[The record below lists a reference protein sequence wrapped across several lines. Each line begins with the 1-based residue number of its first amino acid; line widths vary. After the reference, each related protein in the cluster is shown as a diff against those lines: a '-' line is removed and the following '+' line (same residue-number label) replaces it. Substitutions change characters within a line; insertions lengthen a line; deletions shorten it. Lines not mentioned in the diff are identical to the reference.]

1 MREMKLKRLCLHQSE
16 LTLEDVEGR
25 LLLPLRLAPLTVSY
39 VAHELRSCDGGGIP
53 TYHLIQTIVKVFG
66 GKSVRGVIDAP
77 LEGRPKGILVIGKE
91 EDRLD
96 FPCDPADA
104 FTLAMKAGV
113 PIYATR
119 EAIQAG
125 GQLFDPHPLQGG
137 LETSR
142 AGSRSSSRRISA
154 RLRREMVGRRKAD
167 LEIGRG

>member
-1 MREMKLKRLCLHQSE
+1 MSFI
-16 LTLEDVEGR
+16 
-25 LLLPLRLAPLTVSY
+25 LPLRLAPLTVSY

-137 LETSR
+137 LDIEGWIEKLKPEDFSPPQER
-142 AGSRSSSRRISA
+142 DGGPK
-154 RLRREMVGRRKAD
+154 EG
-167 LEIGRG
+167 